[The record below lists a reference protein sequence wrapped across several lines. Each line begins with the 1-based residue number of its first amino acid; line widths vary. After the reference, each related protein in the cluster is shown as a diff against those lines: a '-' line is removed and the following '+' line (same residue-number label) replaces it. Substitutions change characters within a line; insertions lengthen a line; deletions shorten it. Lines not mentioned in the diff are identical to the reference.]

1 MNLPFH
7 LCHSFTHHKILNPLY
22 CRISPGFFIIVIT
35 TIFVPLAGMR
45 LWLILVILEVF
56 EFSNDQ
62 FLHRP
67 FLLIFYLTLLLI
79 YSAILWT
86 IPLSLP
92 SLSKPA
98 VLGLCWQWADVA
110 GHVGCWSCSVRTY
123 SLFHWA
129 IWPKQLDSRTKK
141 PQQ

>member
-86 IPLSLP
+86 ISLSL
-92 SLSKPA
+92 LFQNLQYW
-98 VLGLCWQWADVA
+98 VCVGNELMWQVMLAA
-110 GHVGCWSCSVRTY
+110 GHVQSEHTLCFTELYDQSN
-123 SLFHWA
+123 
-129 IWPKQLDSRTKK
+129 
-141 PQQ
+141 